1 LSQALE
7 EKYDQMRQLITLGKD
22 RGYLLFDEVNDIL
35 PPEVDSPEEINDLLS
50 TLERYGI
57 TVYEDLAAAR
67 AASATVEAGE
77 SLEPEVK
84 EEPAPDQEVE
94 LDLTPGVF
102 DKTNDPVRIYLR
114 EMGLVPLLTREGEVA
129 LAKRIERG
137 RLLVLKTITR
147 SPIVIKEL
155 SEVFKDLREGARS
168 IKEIVI
174 FDEEELTEEKL
185 EKKARQTL
193 NILEKIATLYEVA
206 VKQAARLAHTPK
218 SKKRAYL
225 HARYKLSRTRI
236 QMSQLARSIEFTV
249 RERNRLIAK
258 LRQTV
263 ERLHSLEREVA
274 KLERRAD
281 VTRGDGAGVRRDLG
295 MRRADLAEISDASE
309 VGLTDL
315 KRALQ
320 RIQRGEAVSQQAKKE
335 LTQANLRLVVS
346 IAKKYTHH
354 GLQFLDLIQEGN
366 IGLMRGA
373 EKFEWRRGYKFS
385 TYATWWI
392 RQAITRAISD
402 QARTIRVPVHMV
414 EHINKMI
421 RASREMVQELG
432 REPTSEELA
441 ERLEIPVDKVRQVK
455 KIAQQPISLET
466 PLGEEESS
474 HLGDLIEDKA
484 IASPSDAAIKLNLKE
499 QTASLL
505 KTLTPREERIIKMR
519 FGMEDGSE
527 HTLEEVG
534 NTFAV
539 TRERIRQIEAKALR
553 KLRHP
558 ARSDR
563 LRCFLEG

>member
-1 LSQALE
+1 LSQPIE
-7 EKYDQMRQLITLGKD
+7 DKHDHVRQLVALGKE

-35 PPEVDSPEEINDLLS
+35 PPEVHSPEEIDNFLS
-50 TLERYGI
+50 TLETYRI
-57 TVYEDLAAAR
+57 EIYEDVSAAK
-67 AASATVEAGE
+67 AALEAAE
-77 SLEPEVK
+77 PLEPKVK
-84 EEPAPDQEVE
+84 ENGALGDEEE
-94 LDLTPGVF
+94 LDLTPGLLE
-102 DKTNDPVRIYLR
+102 KTTDPVRIYLR

-155 SEVFKDLREGARS
+155 LEIAKGLREGTRS
-168 IKEIVI
+168 IKEIVPI
-174 FDEEELTEEKL
+174 DDEELKEEKI
-185 EKKARQTL
+185 EKKKRQTL
-193 NILEKIATLYEVA
+193 KTLEKIAALYDVA
-206 VKQAARLAHTPK
+206 LRQAARLERTPK
-218 SKKRAYL
+218 SKRCSHL
-225 HARYKLSRTRI
+225 HARYTISRTRI
-236 QMSQLARSIEFTV
+236 QISQLARSIEFNAG
-249 RERNRLIAK
+249 ERNRLIAK
-258 LRQTV
+258 LRHAV
-263 ERLHSLEREVA
+263 ERLHSLEREVG
-274 KLERRAD
+274 KLERRASIS
-281 VTRGDGAGVRRDLG
+281 RGDVAAARRELG
-295 MRRADLAEISDASE
+295 MRRAEVMEISKVSE
-309 VGLTDL
+309 VGLTEL
-315 KRALQ
+315 KRAL
-320 RIQRGEAVSQQAKKE
+320 RSILRGEAETEQAKRE

-346 IAKKYTHH
+346 IAKKYTYH

-414 EHINKMI
+414 EHINKML
-421 RASREMVQELG
+421 RAGREMVQELG
-432 REPTSEELA
+432 REPTLEELA
-441 ERLEIPVDKVRQVK
+441 DRLEIPIDKLRKVK

-466 PLGEEESS
+466 PIGEEESS
-474 HLGDLIEDKA
+474 HLGDLIEDKG
-484 IASPSDAAIKLNLKE
+484 IASPSDAAIKLNLE
-499 QTASLL
+499 ERTASLL

-534 NTFAV
+534 NSFAV

-558 ARSDR
+558 SRSAKLRAFLDR
-563 LRCFLEG
+563 

>member
-1 LSQALE
+1 LSQAIE
-7 EKYDQMRQLITLGKD
+7 EKYDQMRQLIALGKE
-22 RGYLLFDEVNDIL
+22 RGYLLFDDVNDML

-50 TLERYGI
+50 AFERYGI
-57 TVYEDLAAAR
+57 NIYEDVSAAKA
-67 AASATVEAGE
+67 AASAAEPGE
-77 SLEPEVK
+77 TLETPK
-84 EEPAPDQEVE
+84 EEETPSPEAE
-94 LDLTPGVF
+94 LDLTPGLLER
-102 DKTNDPVRIYLR
+102 TNDPVRIYLR

-137 RLLVLKTITR
+137 RLVVLKTITR

-155 SEVFKDLREGARS
+155 LQIATDLRQGARS
-168 IKEIVI
+168 IKEIVL
-174 FDEEELTEEKL
+174 FDDEEMKEEQIERKT
-185 EKKARQTL
+185 RQILKTL
-193 NILEKIATLYEVA
+193 DKIAGLHQIA
-206 VKQAARLAHTPK
+206 LKQAARLARIPK
-218 SKKRAYL
+218 SKKRPYL
-225 HARYKLSRTRI
+225 HARYAIARTRI
-236 QMSQLARSIEFTV
+236 EISQLARAIELNV
-249 RERNRLIAK
+249 RERNRLISV
-258 LRQTV
+258 LRQAV

-274 KLERRAD
+274 KLERR
-281 VTRGDGAGVRRDLG
+281 VLSSNDGTTARRELA
-295 MRRADLAEISDASE
+295 MRRADLAQISEASE
-309 VGLTDL
+309 VGVMEL

-320 RIQRGEAVSQQAKKE
+320 RILRGEAVAQQAKKE

-346 IAKKYTHH
+346 IAKKYNNH

-432 REPTSEELA
+432 REPTLEELA
-441 ERLEIPVDKVRQVK
+441 ERLEMPVDHVRKVK

-466 PLGEEESS
+466 PIGEEESS
-474 HLGDLIEDKA
+474 HLADFIEDKG
-484 IASPSDAAIKLNLKE
+484 IASPSDAAIKLNLEE

-534 NTFAV
+534 NTFSV

-558 ARSDR
+558 SRSAK
-563 LRCFLEG
+563 LRVFLEG

>member
-1 LSQALE
+1 MSPGKE
-7 EKYDQMRQLITLGKD
+7 DSFDHVDQLIMLGKE
-22 RGYLLFDEVNDIL
+22 RGYLLFEEVNDMM
-35 PPEVDSPEEINDLLS
+35 PPDITSPEEINDLLS
-50 TLERYGI
+50 TFERYGI
-57 TVYEDLAAAR
+57 KMYEDVSAAKA
-67 AASATVEAGE
+67 AASALEAGE
-77 SLEPEVK
+77 TLETDAK
-84 EEPAPDQEVE
+84 EEDAPAQEAE
-94 LDLTPGVF
+94 LDLTP
-102 DKTNDPVRIYLR
+102 DLINKTNDPVRIYLR
-114 EMGLVPLLTREGEVA
+114 EMGTVPLLTREGEVA

-155 SEVFKDLREGARS
+155 LEVRKDLIEGRRS
-168 IKEIVI
+168 VKEVVV
-174 FDEEELTEEKL
+174 FDEEEFKEENI
-185 EKKARQTL
+185 EKKTRQIQKTL
-193 NILEKIATLYEVA
+193 DKIAALYDTA
-206 VKQAARLAHTPK
+206 LKQAARLARTPK
-218 SKKRAYL
+218 SKKRPYL
-225 HARYKLSRTRI
+225 QARYALSRTRI
-236 QMSQLARSIEFTV
+236 QMSLVARSLELNE

-263 ERLHSLEREVA
+263 ERLHSLEREMG
-274 KLERRAD
+274 KIERRGDASKRD
-281 VTRGDGAGVRRDLG
+281 AATRRELG
-295 MRRADLAEISDASE
+295 MRRADRAEMSDSGE
-309 VGLTDL
+309 VGLTEL

-320 RIQRGEAVSQQAKKE
+320 RIVRGEAVTQQAKKE

-346 IAKKYTHH
+346 IAKKYTYH

-392 RQAITRAISD
+392 RQAITRAIAD
-402 QARTIRVPVHMV
+402 QARTIRVPVHMI

-432 REPTSEELA
+432 REPTLEELA
-441 ERLEIPVDKVRQVK
+441 ERLEISVDRLRKVK
-455 KIAQQPISLET
+455 KIAQQPLSLET
-466 PLGEEESS
+466 PIGEEESS
-474 HLGDLIEDKA
+474 HLGDFIEDKA
-484 IASPSDAAIKLNLKE
+484 VASPSDAAIRLNLKE
-499 QTASLL
+499 ETASLL

-534 NTFAV
+534 NSFAV

-558 ARSDR
+558 SRSDK
-563 LRCFLEG
+563 LRAFLES